1 MQRDNYTVED
11 PDQVYHMLM
20 KNFKR
25 VYEGDEDFDGQLVP
39 GNRAPWGLYMHAAW
53 FFGDYGWHY
62 TGYKKFIQVCRL
74 YSLLVLVHNFCRQEI
89 ASYDDV
95 WIVPVESGLEYMRS
109 LFFGA
114 NLSNEQ
120 LIAQGKDNGPFAC
133 ADIENQT
140 GKYEK
145 TRNRCGPA
153 KSCRLHDKIILSE
166 LTLTLKVPKCDPA
179 CG

>member
-1 MQRDNYTVED
+1 M
-11 PDQVYHMLM
+11 
-20 KNFKR
+20 
-25 VYEGDEDFDGQLVP
+25 
-39 GNRAPWGLYMHAAW
+39 
-53 FFGDYGWHY
+53 
-62 TGYKKFIQVCRL
+62 
-74 YSLLVLVHNFCRQEI
+74 
-89 ASYDDV
+89 

-120 LIAQGKDNGPFAC
+120 LIAQGKDSGPFAC

-153 KSCRLHDKIILSE
+153 KSCRLGKGSKTPGTETFRWGGTPPGASTDEIF
-166 LTLTLKVPKCDPA
+166 PKS
-179 CG
+179 